1 LAKKKKGQ
9 EAAINEEKQNIINI
23 DERSSVAENIQV
35 EDTIQ
40 ENKETLNEKN
50 VAISEVINDS
60 EMVENKK
67 RVGNITMEKKKR
79 FSGLNKGLAIT
90 AIILVILVLVLL
102 AFVLVNKLNDKVYN
116 NIYLNGINIEG
127 KSQTE
132 VNEYLNKLNETLK
145 SNILVIKNG
154 EKEIIQLM
162 PETIDM
168 EIDVLATAS
177 KIMAYGRDGNLVENN
192 INIAKA
198 YFKKQNIDIVYCYS
212 ESKLA
217 NVASEISQQIEGR
230 VIDDS
235 YTVDEAKNEL
245 IITRGKQ
252 GKDIVIPEFKQDV
265 LDLLKSK
272 EEAIYELKLE
282 DAIPNELDVDVVFTK
297 VSKEAKDAYVD
308 NMVKPAIYHK
318 HELGITFDK
327 EALRLELAKEENKEQ
342 GKVIKFALV
351 TVKPQVT
358 IQDITKDLYR
368 DTLGKYVSDYSNSD
382 ANRASNVKLA
392 AKMLNGTIIMPGETF
407 SFNKVMGDCGLA
419 SRGFKSAAV
428 FKAGKVV
435 QEIGG
440 GVCQI
445 SSTLYIAALYANM
458 SIVTR
463 NNHALPVGY
472 VPASLDAT
480 VYYPYTDFKFKNTR
494 NYPVKIVA
502 TTSATRKLT
511 ISICGTKEDVEYEI
525 VLTSQKT
532 GSIAPKVQEQKDSS
546 LAVGKTKVIQ
556 SGAYG
561 YTSVAYKTVKLN
573 GKVISKTLLSEDK
586 YGSTP
591 RIIAVGTKQPS
602 VNVYGE

>member
-217 NVASEISQQIEGR
+217 NVASEISQQI
-230 VIDDS
+230 
-235 YTVDEAKNEL
+235 
-245 IITRGKQ
+245 
-252 GKDIVIPEFKQDV
+252 
-265 LDLLKSK
+265 
-272 EEAIYELKLE
+272 
-282 DAIPNELDVDVVFTK
+282 
-297 VSKEAKDAYVD
+297 
-308 NMVKPAIYHK
+308 
-318 HELGITFDK
+318 
-327 EALRLELAKEENKEQ
+327 
-342 GKVIKFALV
+342 
-351 TVKPQVT
+351 
-358 IQDITKDLYR
+358 
-368 DTLGKYVSDYSNSD
+368 
-382 ANRASNVKLA
+382 
-392 AKMLNGTIIMPGETF
+392 
-407 SFNKVMGDCGLA
+407 
-419 SRGFKSAAV
+419 
-428 FKAGKVV
+428 
-435 QEIGG
+435 
-440 GVCQI
+440 
-445 SSTLYIAALYANM
+445 
-458 SIVTR
+458 
-463 NNHALPVGY
+463 
-472 VPASLDAT
+472 
-480 VYYPYTDFKFKNTR
+480 
-494 NYPVKIVA
+494 
-502 TTSATRKLT
+502 
-511 ISICGTKEDVEYEI
+511 
-525 VLTSQKT
+525 
-532 GSIAPKVQEQKDSS
+532 
-546 LAVGKTKVIQ
+546 
-556 SGAYG
+556 
-561 YTSVAYKTVKLN
+561 
-573 GKVISKTLLSEDK
+573 
-586 YGSTP
+586 
-591 RIIAVGTKQPS
+591 
-602 VNVYGE
+602 